1 MFNLDGS
8 EGKMCGNGIRCV
20 AKFMRDNGIVDKDEM
35 TIETL
40 SGIMTVSLIRHYG
53 EVSGATV
60 NMGKAILAP
69 HLVPVELEP
78 DENGRVVDRKVNIAG
93 NDYNITCVSMGNPHA
108 VVFMNN
114 VDSLDI
120 DKVGPEFEH
129 DKIFP
134 ERVNAEFIKV
144 IDDHTLK
151 MRVWREAPA
160 RLGLAAPVLVQQQL
174 RLFLTDSAKRTRKY
188 LLYLREA
195 LLR

>member
-1 MFNLDGS
+1 MRMFNLDGS

-69 HLVPVELEP
+69 HLVPVDLEP

-120 DKVGPEFEH
+120 VFKH
-129 DKIFP
+129 
-134 ERVNAEFIKV
+134 N
-144 IDDHTLK
+144 
-151 MRVWREAPA
+151 
-160 RLGLAAPVLVQQQL
+160 LA
-174 RLFLTDSAKRTRKY
+174 S
-188 LLYLREA
+188 
-195 LLR
+195 

>member
-1 MFNLDGS
+1 
-8 EGKMCGNGIRCV
+8 
-20 AKFMRDNGIVDKDEM
+20 
-35 TIETL
+35 
-40 SGIMTVSLIRHYG
+40 
-53 EVSGATV
+53 
-60 NMGKAILAP
+60 
-69 HLVPVELEP
+69 
-78 DENGRVVDRKVNIAG
+78 
-93 NDYNITCVSMGNPHA
+93 MGNPHA

-134 ERVNAEFIKV
+134 ERVNAEFIK
-144 IDDHTLK
+144 
-151 MRVWREAPA
+151 APA
-160 RLGLAAPVLVQQQL
+160 KLGLAAPVLVQQQL